1 MSKNTEEDGRQY
13 GEFTEE
19 EGKIHV
25 AGIKI
30 IHDGLANG
38 LGFDEACAGLEVI
51 NPSMRQVVIDD
62 YLKVTIA
69 ERHYQGSETIEEIA
83 ASLKVPAERLEKT
96 KVAMLA
102 EVKEAAVEFY
112 RKQAGDAG
120 FDMDDGGGEPP
131 SGTSH

>member
-1 MSKNTEEDGRQY
+1 MSRNTEEDGRQY

-30 IHDGLANG
+30 IHDGLAKG
-38 LGFDEACAGLEVI
+38 LGFVDACAGLEVI
-51 NPSMRQVVIDD
+51 KPEMRQVVIDD

-69 ERHYQGSETIEEIA
+69 ERHYQGSETLEEIA
-83 ASLKVPAERLEKT
+83 ASLKISAERLEKT
-96 KVAMLA
+96 KVSMLA
-102 EVKEAAVEFY
+102 EVKEAAMEFY
-112 RKQAGDAG
+112 RKQAGDSG
-120 FDMDDGGGEPP
+120 FGGDDEGGEPP

>member
-30 IHDGLANG
+30 IHDGLNG
-38 LGFDEACAGLEVI
+38 GLSFDDACAGLEVI
-51 NPSMRQVVIDD
+51 DPSMRQVVIDD

-69 ERHYQGSETIEEIA
+69 ERHYQGSESLGEIA
-83 ASLKVPAERLEKT
+83 AALKIPAERLEKV
-96 KVAMLA
+96 KVSMLA

-112 RKQAGDAG
+112 RKQAGGAA
-120 FDMDDGGGEPP
+120 FDMDGGGEPP
-131 SGTSH
+131 SETSH